1 MNARLRGFEALSRF
15 DSAGL
20 IKVRFDGL
28 ACLTN
33 GLAADRRGV
42 EIFSAW
48 GAGASCGCAARC
60 VSQLGAH
67 SVDSTARRQSSART
81 QAAGMEL
88 FSFACPLTKRTAPG
102 LANELS
108 SRGWNGT
115 IARQPCHGSF
125 VEGWHQTR
133 TTPPPP
139 PPGGVWE
146 GASESLPTSAE
157 VERPCQ
163 ARRLTWSPVRLA
175 RRPPPKRAVPPVCRW
190 VERLSKRKRRRGQS
204 SLVAST
210 SVLRSSRPRSRVTKL
225 FATARAVEGGL
236 ANPQLES

>member
-81 QAAGMEL
+81 QA
-88 FSFACPLTKRTAPG
+88 
-102 LANELS
+102 
-108 SRGWNGT
+108 
-115 IARQPCHGSF
+115 
-125 VEGWHQTR
+125 
-133 TTPPPP
+133 
-139 PPGGVWE
+139 PGGVWE
-146 GASESLPTSAE
+146 GASESLPTLAE